1 MAWGGGEEELTNDI
15 LCRHIHCPFLV
26 LVLQVG
32 VEREGTI
39 GVQLR
44 GQSLPFKEGSLALC
58 CHLLA
63 FLT

>member
-1 MAWGGGEEELTNDI
+1 MNPMPPYSLPLPG
-15 LCRHIHCPFLV
+15 
-26 LVLQVG
+26 VG
-32 VEREGTI
+32 PSGRGREGGTI